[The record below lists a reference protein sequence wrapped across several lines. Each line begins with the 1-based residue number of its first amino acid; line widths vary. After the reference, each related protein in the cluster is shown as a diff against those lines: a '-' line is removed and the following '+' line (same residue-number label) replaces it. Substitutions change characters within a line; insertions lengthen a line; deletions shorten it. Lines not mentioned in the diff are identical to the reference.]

1 MERCIPARSN
11 GRSGLLSRKI
21 LLFAAAYPIYH
32 RPMRTTIA
40 CIFAFI
46 ASFAVAGAAQTS
58 VSRIAFGPTNVLFA
72 SDWKAGRVYAY
83 RLADAPRAAGKPF
96 NLLNLQEP
104 LAKLVGTNRI
114 SIRDL
119 AMRPGTGEAYVAL
132 EYGPQY
138 RPAIVAVTPAGTL
151 RELDLADAPATS
163 TALARAGGDLKFWDK
178 TPEIAYTVTDMKWH
192 DNRLFVAGLANQ
204 NFSSTLRILSYP
216 FGTQA
221 MSSIEMYHTVHN
233 QIETRAPIR
242 AMTFANVGGVDT
254 LLAGYLCSPLVSIPV
269 AELVDGAHVKAKT
282 LAELGVAG
290 IPASMFTYDQPDMMH
305 PGQSYPF
312 LMVIEHYRPSVAIPL
327 SGIVKEN
334 AGPGIT
340 APPNMMAPAGA
351 DVGAVVEGFDGVIMM
366 DNQDDKLFVA
376 LRRDLRNGA
385 PQLVSIVKAASFRL
399 SDADI
404 SEYDFPAYSY
414 KGDFQTK
421 TILPMQNL
429 LKTEEGYPDLVI
441 PQP

>member
-1 MERCIPARSN
+1 MKT
-11 GRSGLLSRKI
+11 LLAC
-21 LLFAAAYPIYH
+21 LLTFV
-32 RPMRTTIA
+32 
-40 CIFAFI
+40 
-46 ASFAVAGAAQTS
+46 ASFAAAGAAQTS
-58 VSRIAFGPTNVLFA
+58 VSRIVFGPTNVLFA

-83 RLADAPRAAGKPF
+83 RLADAPQTAGRPF

-104 LAKLVGTNRI
+104 LAKLVGSNQFV
-114 SIRDL
+114 IRDL
-119 AMRPGTGEAYVAL
+119 AMRPGTGEVYLAI

-138 RPAIVAVTPAGTL
+138 RPAIVAVTSSGSL
-151 RELDLADAPATS
+151 SKVDLADTPATS
-163 TALARAGGDLKFWDK
+163 AALARAGGDLKFWDK

-192 DNRLFVAGLANQ
+192 NKRLFVAGLANQ
-204 NFSSTLRILSYP
+204 NFSSTLRIVSYP
-216 FGTQA
+216 FGTQS

-290 IPASMFTYDQPDMMH
+290 IPASMFTYNQPDMTH

-327 SGIVKEN
+327 SGIEKEN

-351 DVGAVVEGFDGVIMM
+351 EVGALVEGFDGVIMM
-366 DNQDDKLFVA
+366 DNEDDKQFVA
-376 LRRDLRNGA
+376 LRRDFRSGA
-385 PQLVSIVKAASFRL
+385 PQIVSIVKAASFRL

-404 SEYDFPAYSY
+404 SEYDFPAYKY

-421 TILPMQNL
+421 MILPMQNM
-429 LKTEEGYPDLVI
+429 LKAEEGYPDLVI